1 MSGAGW
7 FSRRLEEIPRI
18 PPDEPGDPVWYALQ
32 HHFGLTAFGVNAYV
46 AEAGGELLGEH
57 DETSS
62 GQEELYVV
70 VAGLARFTLD
80 GADVD
85 APAITVVAV
94 PDPAVVRAAVALEH
108 GTTVLALGGERRE
121 AFRSSWD
128 ERHFVSV
135 PRA

>member
-1 MSGAGW
+1 MSPRPAV
-7 FSRRLEEIPRI
+7 SYSASTTRRR
-18 PPDEPGDPVWYALQ
+18 
-32 HHFGLTAFGVNAYV
+32 V
-46 AEAGGELLGEH
+46 ARR
-57 DETSS
+57 S
-62 GQEELYVV
+62 YVV
-70 VAGLARFTLD
+70 VGGLARFTLD